1 MRVVFFVHSLG
12 RNGANIFVLL
22 LARQLLA
29 HIVNVAVVSPSEG
42 DLLQELVNSG
52 CSVHICAAVASG
64 LPADPGLLDVLQAE
78 RGRDDVVVLVNTLM
92 VAHVAVACCAVDLP
106 CVLIVHEGW
115 PLDQI
120 QRFLSDVFLSK
131 VTADTVRQAFACA
144 PRIVFPSL
152 AQCDLYRELIPRGNE
167 CTIYNGIAAPAG
179 PPSACDRTARR
190 AHARSSLGYRE
201 SDFVMLHI
209 GTVCPRKGQLL
220 SVRALAALVARGCT
234 GAQLLIVGAR
244 YLRTFEV
251 EYLSTVRREA
261 ARLGV
266 TARLRLLDTCAEV
279 DLFYDCAD
287 IVLVPSLNEVLPLVV
302 CEAMAH
308 ALPVV
313 ASAIC
318 GIPEALCHG
327 CEGFL
332 VEPNNV
338 DELGDC
344 AFALYA
350 QPSLRARCGLAGV
363 ARVASQF
370 QVGEMG
376 ARYLQV
382 LRSVLKTRNRSG
394 RNGGIS

>member
-152 AQCDLYRELIPRGNE
+152 ASGHRQGTPVSRPEVFFGQV
-167 CTIYNGIAAPAG
+167 
-179 PPSACDRTARR
+179 
-190 AHARSSLGYRE
+190 
-201 SDFVMLHI
+201 FV
-209 GTVCPRKGQLL
+209 G
-220 SVRALAALVARGCT
+220 
-234 GAQLLIVGAR
+234 
-244 YLRTFEV
+244 
-251 EYLSTVRREA
+251 
-261 ARLGV
+261 
-266 TARLRLLDTCAEV
+266 
-279 DLFYDCAD
+279 
-287 IVLVPSLNEVLPLVV
+287 
-302 CEAMAH
+302 
-308 ALPVV
+308 
-313 ASAIC
+313 
-318 GIPEALCHG
+318 
-327 CEGFL
+327 
-332 VEPNNV
+332 
-338 DELGDC
+338 
-344 AFALYA
+344 
-350 QPSLRARCGLAGV
+350 
-363 ARVASQF
+363 
-370 QVGEMG
+370 
-376 ARYLQV
+376 
-382 LRSVLKTRNRSG
+382 
-394 RNGGIS
+394 